1 MSTPTIESSRRPIR
15 RAAVYRQRVERGIE
29 NHTPPASALGH
40 DAGAK
45 RARELTRRQFTA
57 WG

>member
-1 MSTPTIESSRRPIR
+1 MSTPTIEASRRPAR
-15 RAAVYRQRVERGIE
+15 REAFNRQRIERRVE

-45 RARELTRRQFTA
+45 RARELTQRQFTA